1 MTTQF
6 AYGNITY
13 KEGIL
18 HIEYYH
24 GVLLDVSVF
33 MNEIQC
39 RRKITGNDHFFLLL
53 DMSKA
58 ADITEDALAF
68 AADHPFPDNIKGI
81 GVITRPGNDHLRAK
95 LYSVFDKP
103 NIPTKAFL
111 NVSDVKVWFDNLGS
125 KKAA

>member
-13 KEGIL
+13 IDGIL
-18 HIEYYH
+18 HIEYYN

-39 RRKITGNDHFFLLL
+39 RKKLTGNDDFFLLL

-58 ADITEDALAF
+58 SDITENALAF
-68 AADHPFPDNIKGI
+68 AADHPFPENIKAI
-81 GVITRPGNDHLRAK
+81 GVVTRPGNDHLRAK

-111 NVSDVKVWFDNLGS
+111 NAEDVKRWFDNLVN